1 MDFFSPYKSQNAF
14 TAKGIIGNMGE
25 EGGNILPAKGIA
37 QFGIKPMFVKPAS
50 GVNEYSH
57 SHHTAGAEAAV
68 GTSCRVLCS
77 QI

>member
-1 MDFFSPYKSQNAF
+1 
-14 TAKGIIGNMGE
+14 MGE

>member
-1 MDFFSPYKSQNAF
+1 ME
-14 TAKGIIGNMGE
+14 E
-25 EGGNILPAKGIA
+25 EGGNILPAVTKGIP
-37 QFGIKPMFVKPAS
+37 QFGIKPMFVKTAS
-50 GVNEYSH
+50 GVSEYRH